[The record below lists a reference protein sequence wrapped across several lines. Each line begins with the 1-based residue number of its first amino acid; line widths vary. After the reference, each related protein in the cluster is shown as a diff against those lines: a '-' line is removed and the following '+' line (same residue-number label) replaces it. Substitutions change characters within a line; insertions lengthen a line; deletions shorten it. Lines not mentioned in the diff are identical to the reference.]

1 MLLVRN
7 DEVIALFVGVC
18 GVLIFYRF
26 CFKILKH
33 VSLLHFVI
41 LEFSIL
47 LTQKMLVYSKEI
59 FSDFRSL
66 VLLFKLQVLE
76 IEDIENEQ
84 DLLAIAGQ
92 LLFYLEHAVP
102 LGYAPLVLDR

>member
-1 MLLVRN
+1 
-7 DEVIALFVGVC
+7 
-18 GVLIFYRF
+18 
-26 CFKILKH
+26 
-33 VSLLHFVI
+33 
-41 LEFSIL
+41 
-47 LTQKMLVYSKEI
+47 MLVYSKEI

-84 DLLAIAGQ
+84 DLLAVAGQ

-102 LGYAPLVLDR
+102 LGYAPLVLDRWWRQQRGHEVPAIFWENRKEIFEISNSGELAGLFIANF